1 MTNPF
6 AKGTPSLFIVGSPF
20 QALCAIEAID
30 YFGIKEY
37 KFLLCLLDT
46 PRNNQLFLLLNDRG
60 IKYEIA
66 SFNKEYNLNKRI
78 KLSLLCPR
86 WNKYKRAFIGD
97 YRSKG
102 LYCVAFERLSNN
114 SSIIFLDD
122 GNCNIPLLKG
132 LTHPPFVDNGNKFMR
147 MINIVRNITCGKY
160 IFTHYAD
167 IKNDG
172 LHIVPNDFESLSK
185 NICDKKKEG
194 ICIIGT
200 NPERFAWGYG
210 MTIEEFWLEMEK
222 VLCQIK
228 KENPNKDIYYVPHGR
243 DASSN
248 TYDLC
253 NKHGIRFVRADISVE
268 LLLIKMDVIP
278 EIIYGM
284 NSSALYSIRKMMP
297 NIQIKNILFT
307 WPCKYLNNHLAIAEY
322 YKAHGIELI
331 EIKNSY
337 GGNKSGYISFDLPK

>member
-6 AKGTPSLFIVGSPF
+6 EKGIPSLFIVGSPF
-20 QALCAIEAID
+20 QALCAIEAIHS
-30 YFGIKEY
+30 FEINEY
-37 KFLLCLLDT
+37 KFLLSLIND
-46 PRNNQLFLLLNDRG
+46 PRNKQLFKLLKDQN
-60 IKYEIA
+60 IKYEIVG
-66 SFNKEYNLNKRI
+66 FDKKIHWNFLY
-78 KLSLLCPR
+78 KLSLLRPR

-97 YRSKG
+97 YRFRSMF
-102 LYCVAFERLSNN
+102 CPAFERLSNN
-114 SSIIFLDD
+114 SCIIFLDD
-122 GNCNIPLLKG
+122 GNCNVPLLKG
-132 LTHPPFVDNGNKFMR
+132 LSQPLYDNASGHFMKAL
-147 MINIVRNITCGKY
+147 NITRHISCGKY

-167 IKNDG
+167 INNCNF
-172 LHIVPNDFESLSK
+172 HIYSNDFSNLSK
-185 NICDKKKEG
+185 SIRDKNKEG
-194 ICIIGT
+194 VCIIGT

-210 MTIEEFWLEMEK
+210 MTIDEFWIEMENI
-222 VLCQIK
+222 LCLIK

-307 WPCKYLNNHLAIAEY
+307 WPCKFLNNHLAIAEY

-331 EIKNSY
+331 EIK
-337 GGNKSGYISFDLPK
+337 K